1 MKPLAC
7 LLLVL
12 CGTVFAQTAPS
23 VTKLYDG
30 PFSTIERELVP
41 LVEAMSESQLSFV
54 PAEGEFKGARTFA
67 QQATHVAAVIYVV
80 SAKLLGEA
88 NPVDM
93 GTNENGPSTLKT
105 KADVVKFVK
114 DAFAYGHKGL
124 ATVNAT
130 NQLEMIPSPFG
141 QGKVPRGS
149 AASILTWHSFDH
161 YGQMAV
167 YARMNG
173 VVPPASRGN

>member
-7 LLLVL
+7 LVL
-12 CGTVFAQTAPS
+12 AACGTLCAQTAPT
-23 VTKLYDG
+23 VNKLYDG
-30 PFSTIERELVP
+30 QFSSIERELVP
-41 LVEAMSESQLSFV
+41 LVEAMSESQMSFA
-54 PAEGEFKGARTFA
+54 PTKGEFKGARTFA
-67 QQATHVAAVIYVV
+67 QQATHVATVIYVV
-80 SAKLLGEA
+80 ASKLQGEA
-88 NPVDM
+88 NPIDP
-93 GTNENGPSTLKT
+93 GKDENGPANLKT

-124 ATVNAT
+124 ATVNDK
-130 NQLEMIPSPFG
+130 NQLELIASPFG
-141 QGKVPRGS
+141 NGKMARGA

-173 VVPPASRGN
+173 VVPPASRRN